1 MKPSEIFYSQD
12 SIKDKFENGRTII
25 STFNVC
31 VKYPYVINRIPIMRV
46 FKKDGKWFSMD
57 NRRLWVF
64 KKLEAEGHIKDVTV
78 RHTSRDKLPDDKFT
92 TQNGGVDV
100 SIRDTTAFSFRDSDD
115 SNSDDSDRDFF

>member
-12 SIKDKFENGRTII
+12 SIKDKFENGRTIY
-25 STFNVC
+25 STFSVC
-31 VKYPYVINRIPIMRV
+31 VKHPYVIKRIPKMRV

-64 KKLEAEGHIKDVTV
+64 KKLEADGHIKDVSV
-78 RHTSRDKLPDDKFT
+78 RQTSRDKLPADKFT

-100 SIRDTTAFSFRDSDD
+100 SIRDTSAFC
-115 SNSDDSDRDFF
+115 NSDDSDSDSF